1 MPSPE
6 LAQIVALL
14 RARPVNA
21 NPSLP
26 DLRRGFDAMMS
37 LIPVPADVKREAL
50 AVAGREAERL
60 TPPDVEPGRAVLY
73 LHGGGY
79 VIGSIQSHREL
90 AARVGRAAR
99 AEVLLVDYR
108 LAPEHPFPAAI
119 EDAVAAFRWVL
130 AQGFDRRHVAIAG
143 DSAGG
148 GLTVATLL
156 ALRDAGGPLPA
167 AAVCLSPWV
176 DMEGTA
182 ASLATNAATDPVV
195 QKDGLLAM
203 ARLYLGAADARDP
216 RASPIHADLSGL
228 PPMLVQVGKAETLL
242 DDSVRLAE
250 RARAA
255 GVDVT
260 LDPWDDMI
268 HVWQAF
274 SMLPEAHRAV
284 DKIGAFLRE
293 RLAGP

>member
-6 LAQIVALL
+6 LQQVVALL
-14 RARPVNA
+14 RS
-21 NPSLP
+21 NPIVEPSIAP
-26 DLRRGFDAMMS
+26 MREKFDTMMS
-37 LIPVPADVKREAL
+37 MFPVPADVKREAL
-50 AVAGREAERL
+50 VVAGRPAERL
-60 TPPDVEPGRAVLY
+60 TPPAAVPGRALLY

-79 VIGSIQSHREL
+79 VIGSIKSHAEL
-90 AARVGRAAR
+90 AARIGRAAR
-99 AEVLLVDYR
+99 AEVLMIDYR

-119 EDAVAAFRWVL
+119 EDAAAAFRWL
-130 AQGFDRRHVAIAG
+130 LDQGFDRRRVAIAG

-176 DMEGTA
+176 DMEGTG
-182 ASLATNAATDPVV
+182 ASMKANAATDPIV
-195 QKDGLLAM
+195 QKEGLDVM
-203 ARLYLGAADARDP
+203 AGLYLGGGDRRHP
-216 RASPIHADLSGL
+216 HASPIHADLSGL

-255 GVDVT
+255 GVDLA

-274 SMLPEAHRAV
+274 PMLPEAHRAV
-284 DKIGAFLRE
+284 EQIGAYLHE
-293 RLAGP
+293 RLTGS